1 MNTARSLT
9 FKDGRINEEQMAA
22 IKRRFDPL
30 GDTVL
35 KVVVTHHPF
44 DLPDQSGDVDLVGRA
59 HEAMEVFSGC
69 GVDLLLSGHFHVS
82 EAGSTAAR
90 HEIAGYSA
98 LVVQAGT
105 ATSTR
110 GRGEEN
116 SFNVLRVRD
125 DEIEVQRMSWREEA
139 KAFAPKA
146 TERFVRDG
154 ACWIECR

>member
-1 MNTARSLT
+1 M
-9 FKDGRINEEQMAA
+9 
-22 IKRRFDPL
+22 
-30 GDTVL
+30 L

-44 DLPDQSGDVDLVGRA
+44 DLPDQGGDVDLVGRA
-59 HEAMEVFSGC
+59 REAMEVFSRC
-69 GVDLLLSGHFHVS
+69 GVDLLMSGHFHVS

-125 DEIEVQRMSWREEA
+125 DEIGVERMSWREDA
-139 KAFAPKA
+139 KAFAPKL
-146 TERFVRDG
+146 TERFVREGD
-154 ACWIECR
+154 CWIERP